1 MDVIDREWI
10 SSRLSGTRGEKA
22 ALAVAMGVTRD
33 IVTKILNG
41 ERKVQGHEVPAV
53 LRFFRADDDSQAA
66 RVPGFAETGVVPYR
80 ADAMAGP
87 PANAIIALFAP
98 ALAEAQVWA
107 VARNYPA
114 FGVQENDTIVVDPRR
129 RAVPGDLVVAQVVDQ
144 SVGAGVTHIAR
155 HVPPYLLTGEP
166 VIDANPMPLA
176 GRGDLVVSTHGVV
189 LGVARTLIKARAAQ
203 GTAGPTLPA

>member
-1 MDVIDREWI
+1 MDVIDQQWI
-10 SSRLSGTRGEKA
+10 VSRLTGARGEKA
-22 ALAVAMGVTRD
+22 ALAAAMGVPRD
-33 IVTKILNG
+33 IVTKILKG

-53 LRFFRADDDSQAA
+53 LRFFRAEGDHQ

-80 ADAMAGP
+80 ADAFTGP
-87 PANAIIALFAP
+87 PSSAVIALFAP

-114 FGVQENDTIVVDPRR
+114 FGVQENDIIVVDPRR

-189 LGVARTLIKARAAQ
+189 LGVARTLIRARAAQ
-203 GTAGPTLPA
+203 GTTGPTLPA